1 MDKETENNTD
11 SGSVDGQK
19 LAVVRIRGVTGIK
32 YDIDETL
39 RKLRLHKKNYC
50 VVVPKNMIYV
60 GMVKKVKDFVTWG
73 DIDEKTYDTLV
84 DKRKGG
90 VKGNVS
96 DKENKIKNV
105 FRLNSPKKGYGRK
118 GIKVSFQNGGALD
131 YRGEKINDLIMR
143 MV

>member
-1 MDKETENNTD
+1 MGKEKENNTD
-11 SGSVDGQK
+11 SGSVDGLK

-39 RKLRLHKKNYC
+39 RKLRLHRKNNC
-50 VVVPKNMIYV
+50 VVIPKNIIYV

-73 DIDEKTYDTLV
+73 DIDEKTYETLV
-84 DKRKGG
+84 DKRKEE

-96 DKENKIKNV
+96 DKGNKIKKV

-118 GIKVSFQNGGALD
+118 GIKVSFQNGGALG

-143 MV
+143 MI